1 MLIQRLISSSKYGIK
16 CPYAME
22 PIGICIHNTAN
33 DATATNE
40 ISYMQNNNYEVSFH
54 IAIDD
59 KEAIQGIPFNR
70 NAWAAGDGNGQGNR
84 KYIHIEICYSKSGGP
99 KFVEAEKRAAKEV
112 AALLKQYGWG
122 IDRVKKHQD
131 FSGKYCPHRTL
142 DMGWQRFLNM
152 VQSELNEQS
161 HQINGELY
169 RVRKSWGDASSQKG
183 AYSIKE
189 NAIDECKKHSG
200 YNVYHSNGK
209 CVYSNSGTQSSQSD
223 PTQKPSKNKIDSFI
237 KVDGYSWVKNLEDY
251 AGVFGVPVKNFYAYP
266 SEGEILFRVSPV
278 NRDYYPWVQNYKTST
293 GRYDFAGNGVLID
306 RLQMKLR
313 GLTGYRIKYR
323 VHLLGANWLPW
334 VYDDTDYA
342 GIRGR
347 MIDAIEVEIV

>member
-1 MLIQRLISSSKYGIK
+1 MLIQRLISSDKYGIK
-16 CPYAME
+16 CPYPMN

-33 DATATNE
+33 DASAANE
-40 ISYMQNNNYEVSFH
+40 ISYMQRNNNEVSFH

-84 KYIHIEICYSKSGGP
+84 KYIHVEICYSKSGGP
-99 KFVEAEKRAAKEV
+99 KFEAAEKRTAKEIV
-112 AALLKQYGWG
+112 AILKQYKWG

-152 VQSELNEQS
+152 IQDELNGTSQS
-161 HQINGELY
+161 SNELY
-169 RVRKSWGDASSQKG
+169 RVRKTWTDAASQLG
-183 AYSIKE
+183 AYSVLD
-189 NAIDECKKHSG
+189 NAKNACKNG
-200 YNVYHSNGK
+200 YSVFDSNGN
-209 CVYSNSGTQSSQSD
+209 CVYSNGGT
-223 PTQKPSKNKIDSFI
+223 KPSQPEPTPPQNPSKKKIDSFI
-237 KVDGYSWVKNLEDY
+237 KVDGYSWVKNLDDY

-266 SEGEILFRVSPV
+266 SEGEILFRVSQV

-293 GRYDFAGNGVLID
+293 GRYDFAGNGQPID
-306 RLQMKLR
+306 RVQMKLR
-313 GLTGYRIKYR
+313 GLEGCRIKYR
-323 VHLLGANWLPW
+323 VHLLGGNWLPW

-342 GIRGR
+342 GIQGKA
-347 MIDAIEVEIV
+347 IDAIEVEII